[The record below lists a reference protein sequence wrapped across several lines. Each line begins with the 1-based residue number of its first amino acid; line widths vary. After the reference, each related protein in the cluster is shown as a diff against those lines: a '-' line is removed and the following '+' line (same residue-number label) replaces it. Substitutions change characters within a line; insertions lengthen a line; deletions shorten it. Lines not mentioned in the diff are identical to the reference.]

1 MDIYK
6 QLNLEPV
13 RMEPDVWVRRLVI
26 YEQISPEPKVIREIH
41 LTKGLNIVWAEEP
54 EDDDP
59 SAEITGHSAGKTTF
73 CRLLRYVL
81 GEKTY
86 GTKANMELIRK
97 AFPGGYVGAELF
109 VRRKQWAVIRPIGN
123 GRNSYV
129 KADAAIEEL
138 LDDRSQPAYQ
148 EDYPEKIGLDA
159 LLDSM
164 AAGVV
169 ARTDQPIEWDHILA
183 WCTRD
188 QEARFQNIYDWRSPR
203 SESDWPS
210 FRFSKAD
217 PLFVMRAVLGLFLPD
232 ELKGEDELAALL
244 QEQEKQEK
252 RLDDLKREPQ
262 YLVSLYDG
270 ELRRRLRAVLP
281 DEPDIETLP
290 LHSGDL
296 LPDLHRLAEQA
307 AEKMAGDIATV
318 ESERK
323 KLQDQIDAAGA
334 AMRQHEDELR
344 QLAAAFGLESAAL
357 REIDAGISSRQDQW
371 KRIRDHEL
379 KQCPWGG
386 ILIKDCSEVEKRRST
401 LQITALQDTH
411 AMEQA
416 EARRA
421 DTQAAL
427 EKQKT
432 ELEQSISCFRQEQ
445 QTLKVK
451 RDALLAGIR
460 EKRDDLRDLK
470 RSEEQLV
477 MWTER
482 QSRPG
487 EFKELD
493 DCREKLKETAEKI
506 EKTEKRLAK
515 LLEQHATNRDLL
527 ASIFSGAVKAVLT
540 SGTYDGLVSLAN
552 RELSFQVT
560 HGPAMSGEAVETLSV
575 LLADVACLVYN
586 SVSQKACLP
595 GILLHDSP
603 READLGLRI
612 YRSFIRLV
620 GTLQDHFGSPDKCP
634 FQYILTTTTPPP
646 AEFQT
651 DQVKLR
657 LNAADPDGLIL
668 RKNIARI
675 SHDIFELD
683 EQQPGS
689 SDKGNA

>member
-1 MDIYK
+1 MDLYK
-6 QLNLEPV
+6 HQNLKPV
-13 RMEPDVWVRRLVI
+13 RTEPDVWVRRLVI
-26 YEQISPEPKVIREIH
+26 YEQISPDLKAIREIN

-109 VRRKQWAVIRPIGN
+109 VRQKQWAVIRPIGN

-129 KADAAIEEL
+129 KADVTIEDL
-138 LDDRSQPAYQ
+138 LNDRSQPAYQ
-148 EDYPEKIGLDA
+148 EDYPTKLGLDV

-164 AAGVV
+164 PAGAV
-169 ARTDQPIEWDHILA
+169 ARTDQPIEWGHILA
-183 WCTRD
+183 WCSRD
-188 QEARFQNIYDWRSPR
+188 QEARFQNIHDWRSAR

-217 PLFVMRAVLGLFLPD
+217 PLFVMRSVLGLFLPD
-232 ELKGEDELAALL
+232 ELKAEDSLAKLL
-244 QEQEKQEK
+244 QDQDRLGK
-252 RLDDLKREPQ
+252 RLEELKREPQ
-262 YLVSLYDG
+262 FRVNLYDG

-290 LHSGDL
+290 LHWDQL
-296 LPDLHRLAEQA
+296 LPDLHRLAEKA
-307 AEKMAGDIATV
+307 TEKMEGDIATV
-318 ESERK
+318 ENERK
-323 KLQDQIDAAGA
+323 TLQDQIDRIGG
-334 AMRQHEDELR
+334 RISQLQTRLQTIDNLFRLEDEASQELDSGLSQRQKQRELLDEHGEKICVLGGVLYQNCEYVQKRQESLR
-344 QLAAAFGLESAAL
+344 
-357 REIDAGISSRQDQW
+357 
-371 KRIRDHEL
+371 
-379 KQCPWGG
+379 
-386 ILIKDCSEVEKRRST
+386 
-401 LQITALQDTH
+401 ITQLQDVH

-416 EARRA
+416 EAKRA
-421 DTQAAL
+421 ETKKAVED
-427 EKQKT
+427 QKGS
-432 ELEQSISCFRQEQ
+432 LNQQIEQLSKERQSLQ
-445 QTLKVK
+445 VK
-451 RDALLAGIR
+451 RDALWSGVR
-460 EKRDDLRDLK
+460 EKRHDLRDLK
-470 RSEEQLV
+470 QAEEQLA

-493 DCREKLKETAEKI
+493 DCQDKLKETAEKV
-506 EKTEKRLAK
+506 EKTETRLAK
-515 LLEQHATNRDLL
+515 LLEQHADNRDLL

-540 SGTYDGLVSLAN
+540 SGTYDGRVSLDN
-552 RELSFQVT
+552 RELEFRIT
-560 HGPAMSGEAVETLSV
+560 HGHAMSGEAVETLSV

-586 SVSQKACLP
+586 SVSEKARLP

-612 YRSFIRLV
+612 YHSFIRLV
-620 GTLQDHFGSPDKCP
+620 GALQDHFGSPDKCP

-646 AEFQT
+646 MGFQT

-657 LNAADPDGLIL
+657 LNAAVLNDLLLRRNVAEPLGKSDEGQLI
-668 RKNIARI
+668 
-675 SHDIFELD
+675 
-683 EQQPGS
+683 
-689 SDKGNA
+689 